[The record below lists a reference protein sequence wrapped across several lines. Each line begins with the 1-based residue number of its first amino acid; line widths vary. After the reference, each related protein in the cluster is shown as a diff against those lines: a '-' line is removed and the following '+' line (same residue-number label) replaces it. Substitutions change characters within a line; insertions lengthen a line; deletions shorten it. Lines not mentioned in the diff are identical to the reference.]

1 MIPILS
7 FLLSIS
13 PSCIPPFFPPFLP
26 PSLLSSLQASRVD
39 KLQSELASQREK
51 LEEAGRLQVRL
62 REMKTKMEQ
71 MLESKATLEDEVG
84 NLQDKVA
91 ILGE

>member
-1 MIPILS
+1 M
-7 FLLSIS
+7 
-13 PSCIPPFFPPFLP
+13 
-26 PSLLSSLQASRVD
+26 D

-51 LEEAGRLQVRL
+51 LEEASRLQVRL
-62 REMKTKMEQ
+62 REIKTKHEQ
-71 MLESKATLEDEVG
+71 VLEARATLEDEVG